1 MIDNTDRFA
10 ELEKI
15 FGTRKP
21 IIGMVHLEPLPGSP
35 RHQGMT
41 IREICDHA
49 LEEAHILKNGGI
61 NGAIVENFGDYMF
74 LKKVGPEVVSAIT
87 YVGAAIAREIPE
99 LTLGICVLQ
108 TDAIAGMAIAHTIGA
123 KFIRVPY
130 YTETYVVDAGMM
142 DSCAGEVLRY
152 RKYLNANVKIFADVH
167 IKHGYPLSQRPIGE
181 SARDTEHRGLAD
193 AILVTG
199 IATGAETNPLDV
211 IEVKKSVE
219 RTPVIVASGVD
230 EVNFLSY
237 KDYAD
242 GVILGTRIKKD
253 NNTEA
258 PTDPEK
264 VKRFMQVVNANWTRR

>member
-1 MIDNTDRFA
+1 MIDTTDRFE
-10 ELEKI
+10 ELKKI

-35 RHQGMT
+35 RHTGMSMK
-41 IREICDHA
+41 EISDRA
-49 LEEAHILKNGGI
+49 LEEAHILKNGGVH
-61 NGAIVENFGDYMF
+61 GAIIENFGDYMF
-74 LKKVGPEVVSAIT
+74 LKKVGPEVVSAMT
-87 YVGAAIAREIPE
+87 YVATNIAREIPD
-99 LTLGICVLQ
+99 LPLGLCVLQ
-108 TDAIAGMAIAHTIGA
+108 SDAISGMAIANTVGA

-130 YTETYVVDAGMM
+130 YAETYVVDAGLM
-142 DSCAGEVLRY
+142 DSVAAEVLRY
-152 RKYLNANVKIFADVH
+152 RKFLNADIKIFADVH

-181 SARDTEHRGLAD
+181 SAQDLEHRGMAD

-199 IATGAETNPLDV
+199 KATGAQTSADDV
-211 IEVKKSVE
+211 KEVKMAVHK
-219 RTPVIVASGVD
+219 TPVIVASGVD
-230 EVNFLSY
+230 EVNVASY

-264 VKRFMQVVNANWTRR
+264 VKSFMKAVKAVWPN